1 MNGNVKLCYTVSK
14 QAFSMVL
21 NQQAKID
28 SGGIRLLDGKIL
40 EMAKPAVESTIS
52 SVTSQVLSPLTLVSS
67 VANNVQSVMIQK
79 GVKSANAKLDVSLN
93 KIGQVQNQLQQL
105 SSAVEGL
112 GWMNLAVGVLN
123 GAITLY
129 GFKKTFGYM
138 EKIESEI
145 CSIKESIEQQKKNS
159 IIRAYD
165 EYKNQI
171 SSQLD
176 FLEQYGLNIAVVL
189 EVTKLLDSI
198 DAFLESVYQQ
208 LVHGELSEDIACP
221 VYISLGIV
229 YLQFIQYYVKRYF
242 EQHGKF
248 PTNYEKWT
256 RLGNRFEE
264 EIFKEK
270 LKKYLTLYCAMSR
283 SDIYRTF
290 SSIQY
295 VMNYQKGIMIH
306 EYMVLEQSKAI
317 GCKNID
323 SLINTMIMRNCCH
336 EEDDYVCIEIM

>member
-1 MNGNVKLCYTVSK
+1 MNGKVKLCYTVSK

-40 EMAKPAVESTIS
+40 EMAKPAVESAIS
-52 SVTSQVLSPLTLVSS
+52 SAASQVLSPLTLVSS
-67 VANNVQSVMIQK
+67 VANNIQSAMIQK
-79 GVKSANAKLDVSLN
+79 GVNAANAKLDVSLN
-93 KIGQVQNQLQQL
+93 KIIQVQNQLQQL
-105 SSAVEGL
+105 SSTVVGL

-138 EKIESEI
+138 EKIEHEI
-145 CSIKESIEQQKKNS
+145 LSVKESIEQQKKNNM
-159 IIRAYD
+159 IREYD

-176 FLEQYGLNIAVVL
+176 FLEQYGFNISVVL
-189 EVTKLLDSI
+189 EVTKLLDGI

-248 PTNYEKWT
+248 PPNYEKWM
-256 RLGNRFEE
+256 RVGNRFEE
-264 EIFKEK
+264 GIFKEK
-270 LKKYLTLYCAMSR
+270 LKKYLTLDCAMNR
-283 SDIYRTF
+283 SEIYKTF

-306 EYMVLEQSKAI
+306 EHMALEQCKAI

-323 SLINTMIMRNCCH
+323 SLIDTMIKRKCYH
-336 EEDDYVCIEIM
+336 AEGDYVCIEIV